1 MPTYQTLALSEAEEV
16 LSSREPFPTD
26 VRPITGDHT
35 ERKVVTVVFIDI
47 RNSMPLSRE
56 IELEAWWSVST
67 GLFTLMCEGAERFG
81 GWVGEFTGDG
91 ANAVFEP
98 VVSGNHHARRACL
111 AALWL
116 RDAVRAVAAQLRSEH
131 QLEFSVRIGIH
142 SGEVLAGTVGHR
154 DRRFY
159 TVNGYVVSLAKRIE
173 GLARPNRIYLTA
185 STVEFLTEGFQ
196 LHDLGAA
203 EVRGAEAPVR
213 VFELVSIADR

>member
-1 MPTYQTLALSEAEEV
+1 MSASQTLALPEADEV
-16 LSSREPFPTD
+16 LGHQEPFAD
-26 VRPITGDHT
+26 IGPIAADHT
-35 ERKVVTVVFIDI
+35 ERKVVTVVFIDVKD
-47 RNSMPLSRE
+47 SMPLSRE
-56 IELEAWWSVST
+56 IELEDWWSVSS

-91 ANAVFEP
+91 ANTVFEP
-98 VVSGNHHARRACL
+98 TVGGHHHAWRACL

-116 RDAVRAVAAQLRSEH
+116 RDAVRTVATQLRSEH

-154 DRRFY
+154 DRRSY
-159 TVNGYVVSLAKRIE
+159 RVNGYAVSLAKRIE
-173 GLARPNRIYLTA
+173 GLARPNRIYLSGSTA
-185 STVEFLTEGFQ
+185 AFLTEAFQ

-213 VFELVSIADR
+213 VFELVAIAGR